1 MVEFRVQRRGL
12 ERRWVILRVAPGH
25 EPIEIGRSYDDPVQ
39 ANEEASKL
47 NELAKT
53 VGEHRKPSPD

>member
-25 EPIEIGRSYDDPVQ
+25 EPVEIGRPYDDPIR
-39 ANEEASKL
+39 AEAEAQKL
-47 NELAKT
+47 NELAK
-53 VGEHRKPSPD
+53 VAGQHRKADPE